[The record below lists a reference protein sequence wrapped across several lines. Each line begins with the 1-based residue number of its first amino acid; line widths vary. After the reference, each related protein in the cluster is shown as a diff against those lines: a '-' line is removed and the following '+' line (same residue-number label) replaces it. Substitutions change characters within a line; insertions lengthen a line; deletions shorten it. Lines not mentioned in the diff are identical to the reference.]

1 MRHILASIVLA
12 NVAIAT
18 TALSAP
24 AESSSVQ
31 VDDEESVL
39 ISMLTRETELQQFD
53 QHWSKKTET
62 DQAPD
67 ELTYTGFKYMLSIRT
82 LGHTGLWRY
91 HPDGWVVRL
100 DKRVQPVF
108 RIPNP
113 EAFNVLLGLAVKEAK
128 P

>member
-12 NVAIAT
+12 NVAMAT

-31 VDDEESVL
+31 VRDEESVL
-39 ISMLTRETELQQFD
+39 IATLTLETELQQFD

-62 DQAPD
+62 DQAPG
-67 ELTYTGFKYMLSIRT
+67 EATYTGFKYMLNIRT
-82 LGHTGLWRY
+82 PGHTGLWRY

-100 DKRVQPVF
+100 DKRIRPVF

-113 EAFNVLLGLAVKEAK
+113 EAFNVLLGLAAKEAK

>member
-12 NVAIAT
+12 NVAMAT

-24 AESSSVQ
+24 GESPIVQ
-31 VDDEESVL
+31 IHDEKSVL
-39 ISMLTRETELQQFD
+39 IATLTLETELQQFD

-62 DQAPD
+62 NQASD
-67 ELTYTGFKYMLSIRT
+67 ELSYPGFKYMLNIRT
-82 LGHTGLWRY
+82 PGHTGLWRY
-91 HPDGWVVRL
+91 NPNGLAVRL

-108 RIPNP
+108 RIQNP
-113 EAFNVLLGLAVKEAK
+113 DAFNALIGLAAKEAT